1 MMSYATVN
9 RKDGNNVDTATGD
22 DETISK
28 SFEDKLEKASHLSL
42 SQKQNI
48 NKASD
53 INMFCR

>member
-42 SQKQNI
+42 SQ
-48 NKASD
+48 
-53 INMFCR
+53 